1 AGAALQWRRVDQTA
15 DTLARLD
22 GCLIG
27 DKMDEGSLMKLSD
40 VEKSVLD
47 LAVDDYTRLADVFVE
62 IKHCMPNDPE
72 ETHLRF
78 ARRMVSNFIKM
89 GYVRLYY
96 DDEGFEGRRT
106 ARQLTKEETREELLK
121 KSNWIPSSTR
131 QPFYVSIGAT
141 DLGEKALS

>member
-1 AGAALQWRRVDQTA
+1 PSHQ
-15 DTLARLD
+15 
-22 GCLIG
+22 
-27 DKMDEGSLMKLSD
+27 MDEGSLMKLSD
-40 VEKSVLD
+40 VEKEVLD

-89 GYVRLYY
+89 GYARLYY

-106 ARQLTKEETREELLK
+106 AQQLTKEETRKELLK

-141 DLGEKALS
+141 DLGEKALQQ